1 MDDRWFTAF
10 LVVVGVPVT
19 LVGYIFLVEL
29 ALRVLPQRR
38 VARIRPLLWVAPALA
53 FLAVFLVYPT
63 LDTVRR
69 SFMDRFSESYV
80 GLKNYEYIV
89 TDSGV
94 RGAIINNA
102 LWLVFLTLGA
112 VGIGLLVAVLVDRV
126 RYEAFTKTII
136 FLPMAISFVA
146 AGVIWRF
153 MYDYRPESGT
163 LNAIATGLGLDP
175 IGWLS
180 EFPLNTFALIM
191 VGVWMQAGFA
201 MVILSAGLKSISGDL
216 LEAARVDG
224 ATELQIFRKVTFP
237 LLLPTIAVVS
247 TAVIIIALKAFD
259 IVYVM
264 TNGNFDTE
272 VLANRMYKELFN
284 IGHFGQAS
292 AIAVLLFLAIIPVMI
307 FNIKRFREQEAIR

>member
-1 MDDRWFTAF
+1 MGDRLTTAF
-10 LVVVGVPVT
+10 VVVVGVPAA

-29 ALRVLPQRR
+29 ILRLVPERR
-38 VARIRPLLWVAPALA
+38 VPRIRPLLWIAPALA

-80 GLKNYEYIV
+80 GFRNYEYIV

-94 RGAIINNA
+94 RGAIVNNL

-126 RYEAFTKTII
+126 RYEAFAKTIV

-153 MYDYRPESGT
+153 MYDFRPESGT
-163 LNAIATGLGLDP
+163 LNAIVTGLGSDP

-180 EFPLNTFALIM
+180 ESPLNTFALII
-191 VGVWMQAGFA
+191 VGVWMQVGFA
-201 MVILSAGLKSISGDL
+201 MVILSAGLKSISNDL

-224 ATELQIFRKVTFP
+224 ATEWQTFRKITFP
-237 LLLPTIAVVS
+237 LLLPTIAVIS

-264 TNGNFDTE
+264 TNGNFHTE

-292 AIAVLLFLAIIPVMI
+292 AIAVVLFLAIVPIMI
-307 FNIKRFREQEAIR
+307 FNIRRFREQEAIR